1 MICFLDPPQFYPLC
15 VSSIIWKRR
24 QDGRVGLLR
33 NHQGWCFFFAVSD
46 LSAFH
51 KLSNTSW
58 WLQVPETKTPGQTV
72 PVNIDVPWL
81 SVGWSMPLLPFSS
94 PSLVPAFCSLPA
106 LSQWTPK
113 FGFNAKAEVE
123 FIFDTSSFPKWGNL
137 ALLVAILYSHL
148 FCLSFLYFGSAG
160 RRYPHG
166 EVQGITA

>member
-1 MICFLDPPQFYPLC
+1 MFL
-15 VSSIIWKRR
+15 
-24 QDGRVGLLR
+24 
-33 NHQGWCFFFAVSD
+33 FAVSD

-106 LSQWTPK
+106 LSVNTEIRIQCK
-113 FGFNAKAEVE
+113 SFNAKAEEE
-123 FIFDTSSFPKWGNL
+123 FIFSTSSFPKWGIL
-137 ALLVAILYSHL
+137 ALSVAILYSHL

-166 EVQGITA
+166 EFRESQLRWKLPLTGPWRVC